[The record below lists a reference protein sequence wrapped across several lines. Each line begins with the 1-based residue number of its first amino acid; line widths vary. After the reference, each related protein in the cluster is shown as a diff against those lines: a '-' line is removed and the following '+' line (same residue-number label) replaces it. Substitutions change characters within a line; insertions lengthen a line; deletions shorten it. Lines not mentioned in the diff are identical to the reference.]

1 MRGNS
6 THSIRFAAAVE
17 NKQTY
22 MVISISEIV
31 MGRQIIECKCAIP
44 IEGLVLDKGIEAA
57 VFKSTPPYIPP
68 SLYLASCGDH
78 KPSKASV

>member
-1 MRGNS
+1 
-6 THSIRFAAAVE
+6 
-17 NKQTY
+17 
-22 MVISISEIV
+22 
-31 MGRQIIECKCAIP
+31 MGRQIIGCKCVIP